1 VQKKKS
7 VSASLAITTTLQL
20 KHGLENV
27 KGGKID
33 SSETITGKL
42 KRQTISFIERLE
54 KSINSRLVNYEKED
68 EYILATM
75 FDPRFKLDWCEPDN
89 YQKFEE
95 MLLLNV
101 QQEQK
106 STETVNDDISP
117 PRKIAKREN
126 FFSFMETSS
135 PARKRHQ
142 SGPGKIITEVEAY
155 LNEPCIYKDEVSF

>member
-1 VQKKKS
+1 M
-7 VSASLAITTTLQL
+7 L
-20 KHGLENV
+20 
-27 KGGKID
+27 
-33 SSETITGKL
+33 
-42 KRQTISFIERLE
+42 
-54 KSINSRLVNYEKED
+54 
-68 EYILATM
+68 
-75 FDPRFKLDWCEPDN
+75 DPRFKLDWCEPDN

-95 MLLLNV
+95 MLLLDV

-106 STETVNDDISP
+106 SSETVIEDISP

-155 LNEPCIYKDEVSF
+155 LNEPCIYKDEDALNYWSRNSISSPILSILAEKYLSIPCTSALVERLFSVAGNIFCPRRATMNDKTFQNLIMIKCNQ